1 MNENCNGLHKLV
13 ELVTKFWLVAFAIL
27 QYLYGH
33 ANKAFVVVVG
43 GVVVACQ
50 KQKKSVEGGKEY
62 NVCRNTGTAR
72 GVPTEFD
79 EDCR

>member
-13 ELVTKFWLVAFAIL
+13 ELVIKARLVAFAIM

-33 ANKAFVVVVG
+33 AKKAFVVGGG

-50 KQKKSVEGGKEY
+50 KQKKSVEKGKEY
-62 NVCRNTGTAR
+62 NVLSEYGYSTGC
-72 GVPTEFD
+72 PN
-79 EDCR
+79 

>member
-33 ANKAFVVVVG
+33 ANKVFVVVVG

-62 NVCRNTGTAR
+62 NVLSEYGYSTGC
-72 GVPTEFD
+72 PN
-79 EDCR
+79 